1 MPTDPQLDTIELDL
15 KPNTEQVGELHG
27 QARSKVVQNYLAIS
41 PPKSL
46 FHFSIRS
53 GLELHGQ
60 YKGKPATLVTLKA
73 HFVPKEQARPIKW
86 AAITAYFDS
95 EKTGTDKRPIEVE
108 AFALGQPTVKV
119 ECSVETDTM
128 QTALKGKL
136 GVNMYA
142 SAEGEASREH
152 ETSKEKKYAAT
163 VSASAY
169 PSEGE
174 GDIPNTVRW
183 ILDGN
188 ESQHS
193 GIPPDLTLGVILL
206 RADDGDFA
214 GTVQVDIKV
223 DWRHKV
229 EQWCAPFKS
238 YKKWGN
244 IARHKIYSP
253 SNRSGTEAP
262 SSVQIG
268 NLEKL
273 TEDGK
278 ALLQGL
284 VKIEMPMDYIYD
296 NK

>member
-1 MPTDPQLDTIELDL
+1 MPTDPLPDAIELDL
-15 KPNTEQVGELHG
+15 KPNTEQAGELHG

-46 FHFSIRS
+46 FHFSIRP
-53 GLELHGQ
+53 GLELHGK
-60 YKGKPATLVTLKA
+60 YNGKPATLVTLKA

-86 AAITAYFDS
+86 AAITAYFDPV
-95 EKTGTDKRPIEVE
+95 KTGSNNRPIEVE

-119 ECSVETDTM
+119 ECSVESDTVRKSM
-128 QTALKGKL
+128 KGSL
-136 GVNMYA
+136 GVNEYA

-152 ETSKEKKYAAT
+152 ETSREKRYAAT

-169 PSEGE
+169 PSEGD

-188 ESQHS
+188 ESQNS

-206 RADDGDFA
+206 RADDGDFE

-244 IARHKIYSP
+244 IGRCKIYSP
-253 SNRSGTEAP
+253 SKPSRTETP
-262 SSVQIG
+262 RTVQIG

-278 ALLQGL
+278 ALVQGL
-284 VKIEMPMDYIYD
+284 VKIEMPVDYS
-296 NK
+296 

>member
-1 MPTDPQLDTIELDL
+1 MPTDPLPDALELDL
-15 KPNTEQVGELHG
+15 KPNSEQVGELHG
-27 QARSKVVQNYLAIS
+27 QARSKVVRNYLAIS

-46 FHFSIRS
+46 FHFSIRP

-60 YKGKPATLVTLKA
+60 YNGKPATLLTLKA

-95 EKTGTDKRPIEVE
+95 EKTGTDHQPIEIE
-108 AFALGQPTVKV
+108 AVALGQPTVKV
-119 ECSVETDTM
+119 ECSVESDTVRKS
-128 QTALKGKL
+128 LKGSL
-136 GVNMYA
+136 GVDEYA
-142 SAEGEASREH
+142 SAKGEASREH
-152 ETSKEKKYAAT
+152 EISKEKKYAAT

-188 ESQHS
+188 DSQNS
-193 GIPPDLTLGVILL
+193 GVPPDLTLGVILL
-206 RADDGDFA
+206 RADDGDFQ

-238 YKKWGN
+238 YKRWGN
-244 IARHKIYSP
+244 IARYKIYSP
-253 SNRSGTEAP
+253 SNPNGPEAP
-262 SSVQIG
+262 ESVQIG

-273 TEDGK
+273 TEGGK
-278 ALLQGL
+278 ALMEGL
-284 VKIEMPMDYIYD
+284 VKIEMPVNYSYE
-296 NK
+296 K